1 MTSIATHPDNPNL
14 MLSSSRDKTVL
25 VWNLTGG
32 EDYGY
37 VSFEWGLGHA
47 AIRLLT
53 RDLKLCCSVVLGHEP
68 WLSQTNTDDD
78 PTTHTPCPTPDHSP
92 SAPSA
97 ATGTSSRT

>member
-37 VSFEWGLGHA
+37 VSLEWAFGHS
-47 AIRLLT
+47 LVDT
-53 RDLKLCCSVVLGHEP
+53 
-68 WLSQTNTDDD
+68 
-78 PTTHTPCPTPDHSP
+78 
-92 SAPSA
+92 
-97 ATGTSSRT
+97 

>member
-37 VSFEWGLGHA
+37 VSLRAVACCAGQCVRPSIDRWIGVRRVVILVTK
-47 AIRLLT
+47 RL
-53 RDLKLCCSVVLGHEP
+53 
-68 WLSQTNTDDD
+68 TNPMPFPSPF
-78 PTTHTPCPTPDHSP
+78 PTHPPTHSP
-92 SAPSA
+92 SARSA

>member
-37 VSFEWGLGHA
+37 VSLRVMTSDCMLRGPMGLFIVRRV
-47 AIRLLT
+47 AI
-53 RDLKLCCSVVLGHEP
+53 EIN
-68 WLSQTNTDDD
+68 QTNKTID
-78 PTTHTPCPTPDHSP
+78 
-92 SAPSA
+92 
-97 ATGTSSRT
+97 

>member
-37 VSFEWGLGHA
+37 VSLRVMTSDCMLRGPMGLSIVRRV
-47 AIRLLT
+47 AI
-53 RDLKLCCSVVLGHEP
+53 EIN
-68 WLSQTNTDDD
+68 QTNKTID
-78 PTTHTPCPTPDHSP
+78 
-92 SAPSA
+92 
-97 ATGTSSRT
+97 

>member
-37 VSFEWGLGHA
+37 VSLRVMTSDCMLREPMGLFIVRRV
-47 AIRLLT
+47 AI
-53 RDLKLCCSVVLGHEP
+53 EIN
-68 WLSQTNTDDD
+68 QTNKTID
-78 PTTHTPCPTPDHSP
+78 
-92 SAPSA
+92 
-97 ATGTSSRT
+97 